1 MVEIAPGV
9 LAPLRGSRE
18 TWRAI
23 QRDYYRPTT
32 CVVCGSGSA
41 HDTTTL
47 FVIQDASY
55 VLCPICRV
63 VGPVDSDG
71 DDNGNNSNAGAS
83 VSSSGGPKTGGVG
96 LGFTHE
102 DLVTWITSA
111 SSSSGRCR

>member
-9 LAPLRGSRE
+9 YAPLRGSHE

-23 QRDYYRPTT
+23 QRDFYRPTT
-32 CVVCGSGSA
+32 CVVCGCGGGGSGSGTDGDA
-41 HDTTTL
+41 TTL

-63 VGPVDSDG
+63 VGPVEPDPD
-71 DDNGNNSNAGAS
+71 
-83 VSSSGGPKTGGVG
+83 SSGGGGGGAAKAGGVG

-102 DLVTWITSA
+102 DLVTWITT
-111 SSSSGRCR
+111 SSSSSSRR